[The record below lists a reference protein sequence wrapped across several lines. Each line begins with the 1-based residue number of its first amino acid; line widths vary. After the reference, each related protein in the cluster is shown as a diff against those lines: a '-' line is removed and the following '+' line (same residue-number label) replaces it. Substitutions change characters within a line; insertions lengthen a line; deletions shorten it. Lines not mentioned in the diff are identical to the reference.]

1 MTIGKWTIPAVA
13 RCALAGAVFA
23 VYLPA
28 GAAADSAE
36 TTATLTVRPG
46 PLALYGVP
54 AATSFTPPIRYTA
67 AGRSAALPPIRVVDA
82 TGSGRGWHLV
92 ASVVSGRGAWV
103 RTAVASYNGPARL
116 RPRSAGDV
124 RLAQRPRTVAF
135 ALRGQGMGI
144 TVLRGLSAHALLGVR
159 VCFILKP
166 GP

>member
-1 MTIGKWTIPAVA
+1 MA

-23 VYLPA
+23 ACLPA
-28 GAAADSAE
+28 GAAADSVE
-36 TTATLTVRPG
+36 TSAAFTVRPG

-54 AATSFTPPIRYTA
+54 AARSFTPPIRYTA
-67 AGRSAALPPIRVVDA
+67 AGPSAAVPPIRVLDA

-103 RTAVASYNGPARL
+103 RTTVSSYNGPARL

-124 RLAQRPRTVAF
+124 RLTRRPRTVAF
-135 ALRGQGMGI
+135 ALRGQGMGT
-144 TVLRGLSAHALLGVR
+144 TVLRGLSGYALRGVR
-159 VCFILKP
+159 VCLILRP